1 MMRKDVK
8 KLGAFACAA
17 ILGLGLT
24 GNTVLAA
31 APGEANTNVY
41 YTANSSNIDAD
52 GKIVMVIPADVNLNK
67 NKTEGTTQLKLKT
80 SNGQNFDQF
89 GQNFAAKIGVESQN
103 GGKLKDAGKTIEAA
117 YKLNNETDKKE
128 ADWTN
133 VDSNKE
139 FAQFNYTSDQAKNE
153 SVKDLKVSVEQASVD
168 ALEKAAPGTQFSDV
182 LTFKVTSLTG
192 DGLNIVK

>member
-31 APGEANTNVY
+31 APGKANTNVY
-41 YTANSSNIDAD
+41 YTANASNIDTD

-89 GQNFAAKIGVESQN
+89 GQSFAAKIGVESQN
-103 GGKLKDAGKTIEAA
+103 GGKLKNQAGNIEAE
-117 YKLNNETDKKE
+117 YKLSNESEKRE
-128 ADWTN
+128 ADWKN
-133 VDSNKE
+133 PGNNNE
-139 FAQFNYTSDQAKNE
+139 FAQFDYANDNTSNE
-153 SVKDLKVSVEQASVD
+153 STKNLKVSVEKQSVD

-192 DGLNIVK
+192 DGLNMVQ

>member
-31 APGEANTNVY
+31 APGETNTNVY

-52 GKIVMVIPADVNLNK
+52 GKVVMVIPADVNLNK
-67 NKTEGTTQLKLKT
+67 NKMSGATKLTLKT

-89 GQNFAAKIGVESQN
+89 GQGFEAKIGVKSKN
-103 GGKLKDAGKTIEAA
+103 GGKLKNGVDAIEAE
-117 YKLNNETDKKE
+117 YKLSNKTDKY
-128 ADWTN
+128 DVSWTAAN
-133 VDSNKE
+133 DE
-139 FAQFNYTSDQAKNE
+139 FATFNNGNSSTQKE
-153 SVKDLKVSVEQASVD
+153 VVKELEVSVEKSSVD

-182 LTFKVTSLTG
+182 LTFKVTSLAG
-192 DGLNIVK
+192 DGLTSVK